1 MGKKSQPVIVIEYM
15 CVRALLWI
23 FHVLPIRIGLALG
36 RAIGTLAWLV
46 DARHRRVAM
55 DNLAHAY
62 GDELTPKARRRL
74 VRRVFQ
80 HFAMLVPEVAKLP
93 QLVTR
98 DSLSECFE
106 FENFD
111 AIDRALALGKGAV
124 FVSAHLGNWE
134 VLGVVTSLRGY
145 DLTTIARPLDNPM
158 LDRLVNGFRER
169 YGQKIVPKTGAL
181 RAMVQVMK
189 RRGILTFVAD
199 QNARDNHVFVDFF
212 GRPAATVKSVAALA
226 LRDETPIVF
235 GFGARQ
241 GPGFRY
247 RVIVDD
253 PILPKNT
260 GDKEADV
267 LRITQAFTKRIEYY
281 VRQYPEQWLWLHR
294 RWKTQ
299 PPASATDA
307 PA

>member
-1 MGKKSQPVIVIEYM
+1 MWTFQ
-15 CVRALLWI
+15 A
-23 FHVLPIRIGLALG
+23 LPIGVALALA

-55 DNLAHAY
+55 ENLGHAY
-62 GDELTPKARRRL
+62 GDELTLQEKRRL

-80 HFAMLVPEVAKLP
+80 HFAMLVPEVAKLS
-93 QLVTR
+93 QLVTP
-98 DSLSECFE
+98 DTLSRHFE

-111 AIDRALALGKGAV
+111 AIDRALAKGKGAI

-134 VLGVVTSLRGY
+134 VLGVVTSLRGH

-158 LDRLVNGFRER
+158 LNTMVNAFRER
-169 YGQKIVPKTGAL
+169 HGQRIVPKSGAL

-226 LRDETPIVF
+226 LRDGTPIVF

-241 GPGFRY
+241 GRTFRY
-247 RVIVDD
+247 KVIVDD
-253 PILPKNT
+253 PIFPENT
-260 GDKEADV
+260 GDKEADI

-281 VRQYPEQWLWLHR
+281 IRQYPEQWLWLHR

-299 PPASATDA
+299 PEPETT
-307 PA
+307 